1 MIKGKINFEKK
12 ALFCNPYNFERGE
25 NFMISKNEMP
35 DCPVATTVKLI
46 GSKWKLLILR
56 NLLARPWRFNELKK
70 NLSPISHKVLTES
83 LRSMEEDGLV
93 ARKIFDTRPRSVEY
107 SLTELGLSLKP
118 VLLEMEKWGSS
129 YKNQ

>member
-1 MIKGKINFEKK
+1 
-12 ALFCNPYNFERGE
+12 
-25 NFMISKNEMP
+25 MISKNEMP

-70 NLSPISHKVLTES
+70 NLYPISHKVLTES